1 MIVKVGDTVGWS
13 GGFGRDVVK
22 PAVIEQ
28 MEVTKTPRDKGGVEV
43 NQVDASLIEQNR
55 VLFILDNGIRI
66 SPNLINIGAIIFTLT
81 GGANTQKKIAFH
93 WAYSDQ
99 ISLLR

>member
-13 GGFGRDVVK
+13 GSFGRDVVK
-22 PAVIEQ
+22 PAIVEQ
-28 MEVTKTPRDKGGVEV
+28 MEVTEVPRDKHGVRV

-55 VLFILDNGIRI
+55 VLFILDNG
-66 SPNLINIGAIIFTLT
+66 
-81 GGANTQKKIAFH
+81 H

-99 ISLLR
+99 FSLL